1 MASFSDCPPETRS
14 ARLLI
19 VDDDVLLVSSLEE
32 LLKDSGFEVVGTAG
46 SAATA
51 LSLAE
56 ERRPELALIDIRLLG
71 PIDGI
76 ELARQLRNRFQ
87 IPAIFLSGLADPET
101 RERALLAQPFGFLR
115 KPYRASQ
122 VFNTIQRALSQSM
135 CDQRAGSHYSVL
147 EHREVCC
154 RDQRNALQ
162 GFGKPT

>member
-1 MASFSDCPPETRS
+1 MDSFSDFPPETRS

-19 VDDDVLLVSSLEE
+19 VEDDVLLVSSLE
-32 LLKDSGFEVVGTAG
+32 DSGFDVVGTVG

-56 ERRPELALIDIRLLG
+56 ERQPQLALIDIRLIG

-76 ELARQLRNRFQ
+76 ELARQLRDRFQ

-101 RERALLAQPFGFLR
+101 RERALLAQPLGFLR

-122 VFNTIQRALSQSM
+122 VFNTIQRALS
-135 CDQRAGSHYSVL
+135 A
-147 EHREVCC
+147 EHI
-154 RDQRNALQ
+154 
-162 GFGKPT
+162 

>member
-1 MASFSDCPPETRS
+1 MASFSDFSPETRL

-19 VDDDVLLVSSLEE
+19 VEDDVLLASSLEE
-32 LLKDSGFEVVGTAG
+32 LLSDSGFEVVGTAG

-56 ERRPELALIDIRLLG
+56 ERQPHLALIDIRLVG

-76 ELARQLRNRFQ
+76 ELARQFRNRFQ

-101 RERALLAQPFGFLR
+101 RERARLAQPLGFLR

-122 VFNTIQRALSQSM
+122 VFNTIQRALS
-135 CDQRAGSHYSVL
+135 A
-147 EHREVCC
+147 EHI
-154 RDQRNALQ
+154 
-162 GFGKPT
+162 